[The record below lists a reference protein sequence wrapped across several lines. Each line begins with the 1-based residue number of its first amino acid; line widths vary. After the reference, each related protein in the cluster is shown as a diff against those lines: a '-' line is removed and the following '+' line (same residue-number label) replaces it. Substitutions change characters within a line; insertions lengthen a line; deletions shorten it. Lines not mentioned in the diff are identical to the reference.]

1 MKEKHFNKIEVKS
14 NIYINVFGYGN
25 KLIFPIYVSS
35 HKFEN
40 SMDFLLLIDD
50 NKSHYVYMK
59 DFNRFMFHKTK
70 NKNKKYQCHLKF
82 MLILSVI
89 YGVLKAI
96 EVLTQKNIK
105 ITLLVVLLIKLFLLM
120 IDLQSQLLFIEVNC
134 CL

>member
-50 NKSHYVYMK
+50 NKSHYCVHEG
-59 DFNRFMFHKTK
+59 F
-70 NKNKKYQCHLKF
+70 
-82 MLILSVI
+82 
-89 YGVLKAI
+89 
-96 EVLTQKNIK
+96 
-105 ITLLVVLLIKLFLLM
+105 
-120 IDLQSQLLFIEVNC
+120 
-134 CL
+134 